1 MGSKDK
7 GLMIRIFSSVLHE
20 INKSKKYFICSLF
33 LSVYVFGPQLI
44 IYDSKKQLLATLIS
58 VCILFLF
65 SKVSKAVFAFVS
77 LFVLIVTS
85 VILHITL
92 HWGAGSLTARAQAA
106 LLSPQYEALGYLQTY
121 FNGFDA
127 AIIIYILLGI
137 FFLYLYLSK
146 FKATYRVV
154 RYWGLLF
161 LIIAIVIVSQT
172 SFLKTKIPYSYI
184 PSLIKVTE
192 WKETLHERATYL
204 ASLKYEKNSI
214 KEGELKYDKIVVVM
228 GESVN
233 KNLMGVYG
241 YKLPTTPFLTSL
253 MGDKNNVIFNNVISP
268 SNQTR
273 YAIPL
278 ILTGATVENFDG
290 FVKSRSV
297 ISVFKEYGYKTY
309 WLSNQYMAGIHDS
322 YVQSIASEADAS
334 RTSNFV
340 YEAGGGADSTL
351 DMILLDYLEDI
362 GIDDSQREL
371 FFFHLLG
378 SHFQY
383 NKRYPE
389 KSGVHPEP
397 KNRAEEYNNTVHYT
411 DTVLREIYNKF
422 KGRKT
427 LFVYIADH
435 GEVVN
440 INKIGHGF
448 SPAIKDEFEIPLVVL
463 SSEKNERLVEMKK
476 ANAKVLFNAESFSD
490 FLQYLAGLD
499 DNRAALS
506 NSSQVMSLEPKNV
519 VDYDLLITYP

>member
-1 MGSKDK
+1 VDVVDQ
-7 GLMIRIFSSVLHE
+7 GLMKRMYFNAVHE
-20 INKSKKYFICSLF
+20 INESKKYFMFSLF
-33 LSVYVFGPQLI
+33 LSVYVFGPQLVN
-44 IYDSKKQLLATLIS
+44 YESKRQLLSTIIS
-58 VCILFLF
+58 IFILFLF
-65 SKVSKAVFAFVS
+65 SKLSKVVFAFVS

-106 LLSPQYEALGYLQTY
+106 LLSPKYEVMGYLQSY

-127 AIIIYILLGI
+127 AIILYILLGI

-161 LIIAIVIVSQT
+161 LTIAIVIVSQT
-172 SFLKTKIPYSYI
+172 SFLKTKVPYSYI

-192 WKETLHERATYL
+192 WKDVLNERADYL
-204 ASLKYEKNSI
+204 ANLNYEKNSI
-214 KEGELKYDKIVVVM
+214 KEGQLKYDKIVVVM

-233 KNLMGVYG
+233 KDHMGVYG
-241 YKLPTTPFLTSL
+241 YKHPTTPFLTSL
-253 MGDKNNVIFNNVISP
+253 MEKENNVVFNNVISP

-273 YAIPL
+273 HAIPL
-278 ILTGATVENFDG
+278 ILTGSTVGNFNE

-297 ISVFKEYGYKTY
+297 ISIFKEYGYKTY

-340 YEAGGGADSTL
+340 YERGGGADSTL

-362 GIDDSQREL
+362 GIDDGKKEL

-378 SHFQY
+378 SHFEY
-383 NKRYPE
+383 KKRYPE
-389 KSGVHPEP
+389 KSELYPNP
-397 KNRAEEYNNTVHYT
+397 TNRIEEYDNTIYYT
-411 DTVLREIYNKF
+411 DSVLRKIYNKF
-422 KGRKT
+422 KGRKS

-435 GEVVN
+435 AEVVD
-440 INKIGHGF
+440 IDKTGHGF
-448 SPAIKDEFEIPLVVL
+448 SPAFKNEFDIPLVVL
-463 SSEKNERLVEMKK
+463 SSEYNERLVEMKK
-476 ANAKVLFNAESFSD
+476 VNDQALFNAESFSG
-490 FLQYLAGLD
+490 FLQYLAGVSD
-499 DNRAALS
+499 DRTTISNR
-506 NSSQVMSLEPKNV
+506 SQVISLEPSNV
-519 VDYDLLITYP
+519 VDYDSLSTYP